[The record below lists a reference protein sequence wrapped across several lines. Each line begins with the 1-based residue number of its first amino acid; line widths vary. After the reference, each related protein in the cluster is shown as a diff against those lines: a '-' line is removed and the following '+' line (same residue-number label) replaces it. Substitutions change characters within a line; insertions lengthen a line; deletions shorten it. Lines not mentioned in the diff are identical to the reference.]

1 MALRCNGN
9 QFASSGMQYAG
20 ATAVLSAYPPV
31 LQGNFSQTGRI
42 RNLTAGEGITSDKV
56 GIPSGYRHPGAWM
69 MPQKAGSLS
78 SHNNAQGSS
87 TASATPVSLR
97 GQIDGTCTVS
107 GIVAANLLMA
117 GTADGTSTAT
127 LVKAA
132 NGFLIGQ
139 SSGVATAAI
148 TSHAYGTLAGSITPF
163 TELSPESLSDAVW
176 NAILAN
182 YPDAGTA
189 GKTLTLAG
197 AGGVDYDAIV
207 AAINSDSGTLT
218 VPKFL
223 GLK

>member
-1 MALRCNGN
+1 MALLCNGF
-9 QFASSGMQYAG
+9 QFASSGVQYVG
-20 ATAVLSAYPPV
+20 ATALLSAYPYV
-31 LQGNFSQTGRI
+31 QQGNFSQTGRI

-56 GIPSGYRHPGAWM
+56 GIPSGARHPIAWM

-148 TSHAYGTLAGSITPF
+148 TSHAYGTLVGSISPF
-163 TELSPESLSDAVW
+163 TTLSPENLAASVW
-176 NAILAN
+176 TSVLAEYADTGNAAQGVL
-182 YPDAGTA
+182 DAGAA
-189 GKTLTLAG
+189 G
-197 AGGVDYDAIV
+197 
-207 AAINSDSGTLT
+207 NPWSDSRALT
-218 VPKFL
+218 VAKFL